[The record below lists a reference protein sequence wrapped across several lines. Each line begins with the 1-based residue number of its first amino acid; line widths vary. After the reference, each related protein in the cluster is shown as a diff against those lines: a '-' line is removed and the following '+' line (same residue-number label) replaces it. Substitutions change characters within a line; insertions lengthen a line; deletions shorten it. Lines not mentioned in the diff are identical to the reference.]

1 MKYFIMKSVF
11 VNMKRKYL
19 VVSALLS
26 ACVILGCSERTGRNS
41 FEENATS
48 NNRIDSSRKGFTF
61 KNPAL
66 MAGTD
71 LLSLIRRFYINQ
83 DYNSMLA
90 FTSRRSINRFGERR
104 ILEFYKSSNFL
115 GPEVKLKSIKYH
127 SDSLMCTMKYE
138 VIIFG
143 TTHLRNVNCSLENDT
158 AKLYLCNLE
167 SIFCK

>member
-1 MKYFIMKSVF
+1 MKCPVF
-11 VNMKRKYL
+11 VNMKTKYFA
-19 VVSALLS
+19 VSALLYT
-26 ACVILGCSERTGRNS
+26 CLMNGCSQHPPTNS
-41 FEENATS
+41 IEEYEIANFQ
-48 NNRIDSSRKGFTF
+48 IDSTVEKLTF
-61 KNPAL
+61 KNPSL

-71 LLSLIRRFYINQ
+71 LLSLIRRYYTNQ
-83 DYNSMLA
+83 DYNSMLT
-90 FTSRRSINRFGERR
+90 FTSRRSINQYGESR
-104 ILEFYKSSNFL
+104 ILEFYKSSNLL

-167 SIFCK
+167 SVFRK

>member
-1 MKYFIMKSVF
+1 MKKKYF
-11 VNMKRKYL
+11 
-19 VVSALLS
+19 VVIALLS
-26 ACVILGCSERTGRNS
+26 ACLILGCSQYPASITAEGN
-41 FEENATS
+41 ETS
-48 NNRIDSSRKGFTF
+48 NYQIENFQEKFTF
-61 KNPAL
+61 KNPSL

-71 LLSLIRRFYINQ
+71 LLSLIRRFYVNQ
-83 DYNSMLA
+83 NYNSMLA

-104 ILEFYKSSNFL
+104 ILEFYKSSNLL

-167 SIFCK
+167 SIFCR